1 MIVGGIGCLFPNLE
15 AFLRK
20 YDYETLEPVL
30 WKRWAPVIV
39 VELFGTGI
47 LWAYTSIWEQVMYL
61 TFMMFLVFLACFD
74 VKYMLLP
81 SKVIYLG
88 EALGIIFQVGRSWM
102 TQSPYYLISGLLGGG
117 VGVILFILVW
127 WGAQKLFKKEGLG
140 FGDVRLMGMLGLY
153 IGLELLFLMI
163 LVASLIAAIVGLGLL
178 IWKRKS
184 EAFPFGPFLCF
195 ASLIMV
201 VFEEPILSLYLSW
214 IGI

>member
-1 MIVGGIGCLFPNLE
+1 
-15 AFLRK
+15 
-20 YDYETLEPVL
+20 
-30 WKRWAPVIV
+30 
-39 VELFGTGI
+39 
-47 LWAYTSIWEQVMYL
+47 MYL

-195 ASLIMV
+195 ASLILV
-201 VFEEPILSLYLSW
+201 VFEEPILSLYLNW
-214 IGI
+214 IGA